1 MLYICLCTKIAFQ
14 LRYFLDLSYK
24 GTNYHGWQYQPNAI
38 SIQEVVTRAL
48 STILRTPIEIVGA
61 GRTDTGVHA
70 KQIMAHFDFDCE
82 ILNNNFLYNLNSVLP
97 QDIVVNHVFRVK
109 NDAHAR
115 FDAVQRS
122 YEYRILLGRNP
133 FDVDTSWQII
143 NKKLNVVKMNEASE
157 ILLTY
162 TNFKS
167 FSRSKTDVRTFDCK
181 IYEAQWELNDNLLI
195 FKISADRFLRNMVR
209 AIVGTILT
217 VGEEKL
223 SIADF
228 KKIIES
234 KNRSKAGASAPPQGL
249 FLTQVSYPK
258 SIFLNE

>member
-1 MLYICLCTKIAFQ
+1 M
-14 LRYFLDLSYK
+14 RYFLELSYK

-38 SIQEVVTRAL
+38 SIQEVLTGAL
-48 STILRTPIEIVGA
+48 STILRSKIEIVGA

-70 KQIMAHFDFDCE
+70 TQIMAHFDYDDDIVFD
-82 ILNNNFLYNLNSVLP
+82 IFLYNLNSILP
-97 QDIVVNHVFRVK
+97 LDIVVNHVFRVK

-115 FDAVQRS
+115 FDAVKRS

-133 FDVDTSWQII
+133 FNVDTTWQII
-143 NKKLNVVKMNEASE
+143 NKKLNVAKMNEASE

-167 FSRSKTDVRTFDCK
+167 FSRSKTDVKTFDCK
-181 IYEAQWELNDNLLI
+181 IYEAHWSLNNNLLT
-195 FKISADRFLRNMVR
+195 FKITADRFLRNMVR
-209 AIVGTILT
+209 AIVGTILA
-217 VGEEKL
+217 VGEEKI
-223 SIADF
+223 SIEDF